1 MKMQIPTVLLYR
13 HTMKKLFKRSWRK
26 KIEDIKNVRLF
37 MSSGRLFQYFWVGA
51 TEIVIPMSYFFGCEV
66 SHTNMYT
73 HRAEG
78 SSIAE
83 ILIVLQQNKYYGT
96 RTACFKID
104 SITPELN
111 GIENKTAIIYFT
123 CRWSFSRP
131 SCLSIFFSMSSGHC
145 ERL

>member
-1 MKMQIPTVLLYR
+1 
-13 HTMKKLFKRSWRK
+13 
-26 KIEDIKNVRLF
+26 

-111 GIENKTAIIYFT
+111 GIENKTAIIYLPVAGVSRDPAACPFSLVWAPGT
-123 CRWSFSRP
+123 VNVCRHRSP
-131 SCLSIFFSMSSGHC
+131 SHKTSHQAFDLENHS
-145 ERL
+145 